1 MPNEALLLKVYSE
14 LLENIRLN
22 FWNVY
27 VYVDS
32 VIKDPNLPP
41 YATIKSSFVH
51 QLSSFKRFVLFF
63 NEILP

>member
-27 VYVDS
+27 VSVDS

-41 YATIKSSFVH
+41 DATIKSSFVH

-63 NEILP
+63 IEILP

>member
-1 MPNEALLLKVYSE
+1 MFGFVK
-14 LLENIRLN
+14 